1 MVPAANALPDV
12 LPAGRLRA
20 NAMPEPDWRDELRR
34 IPSVRNALTVVYCSV
49 QAALVLIAAVWLHN
63 PIAWVV
69 AFLLMGRSI
78 VMFNILGHEAAH
90 RLLFRNRR
98 LNDGVGRWLLAY
110 PVFVPIDIYRRG
122 HMAHHRDELGP
133 DEPDVPLYRGYP
145 ITRASMVRKLIRD
158 ATGIT
163 GLRLM
168 KSFLGALRSG
178 RGRPHV
184 LRILFVQAVLLG
196 LAFAAGRPELY
207 LFLWFLPYL
216 TVWRVLNRLRA
227 IAEHGGMERS
237 PDKRRTTHSVRQ
249 SWLARFWMVPYHTG
263 WHLAHH
269 VDPAVPWR
277 ALPQLHQELR
287 RSGWVTDHLEY
298 PTYIALWQALTS
310 R

>member
-1 MVPAANALPDV
+1 
-12 LPAGRLRA
+12 
-20 NAMPEPDWRDELRR
+20 
-34 IPSVRNALTVVYCSV
+34 
-49 QAALVLIAAVWLHN
+49 
-63 PIAWVV
+63 
-69 AFLLMGRSI
+69 
-78 VMFNILGHEAAH
+78 
-90 RLLFRNRR
+90 
-98 LNDGVGRWLLAY
+98 
-110 PVFVPIDIYRRG
+110 
-122 HMAHHRDELGP
+122 MAHHRDELGP

-184 LRILFVQAVLLG
+184 LRILFVQAVLVG
-196 LAFAAGRPELY
+196 LAFATGRPELY

-249 SWLARFWMVPYHTG
+249 SRLARFWMVPYHTG